1 MNKKILILLS
11 TSIVCLLGWMI
22 FQSRIAKQQPP
33 THIIPDQIIAEE
45 VEDFSGAGK
54 SLDAWS
60 FARSYPLEKIKVNKF
75 TESHEIKQRLLSTN
89 SSNRSDW
96 EPLGPQNFAGRILAI
111 TVDPNHPNTLYAGA
125 ASGGLWKSIDDGA
138 NWNYLSTG
146 MPVLGVSSIVI
157 NPDDSNEMF
166 IGTGEVYGDFDPDDM
181 DPNQS
186 TGQGYT
192 IRYRRG
198 TYGIGILKTT
208 DGGLTWDY
216 SLDWSQEEELKGVNC
231 LEISKFNSDVLYAGT
246 TDGLFHSVDGGTTWN
261 NILNLPNVMSLAMH
275 PTNDGTMLVGVGVF
289 GSAGSAVYRSTDGI
303 NFTPVGLPDFT
314 GKATM
319 DFSKSDPNI
328 AFASIGNY
336 DETVGLFRST
346 DGGINW
352 TLANDYDYAKY
363 QGWYSH
369 DVAINPTNPSTVL
382 VGGINVYRSTNEGQ
396 TLIPESDWLLWNLS
410 AFPVEGPE
418 QLPGDFIHADI
429 HQVIYHPNI
438 PNKIYVASDG
448 GIFKSENDGLAFV
461 SANSGLQTVQ
471 FYQKFSSSLSDPD
484 FAMGGLQDNATAV
497 YRGNLA
503 WERKI
508 GGDGFGTVIDPNDDR
523 SVWGSLY
530 YMRLFYS
537 DDKAENF
544 NSNTG
549 ILPGCG
555 GVDPACFS
563 NFSAPI
569 CFAPSSPNQRLYG
582 ASNIVYT
589 IENGTTR
596 TATNG
601 GNPLDGNNPVNCLAA
616 SPTDHNLVY
625 AGVAPL
631 YTSPAKMFK
640 SENGGDTWTEVTNGL
655 PDRFPMEVMVD
666 PCDNN
671 VVYTVFGGYDLL
683 SHVYKSEDGG
693 GSWNTLGED
702 LPDVPTNTIFIDPEN
717 TQDIYVGNDIGV
729 FVSTDGGDTWMTY
742 STGLPDACM
751 VMSLSYTAASRKLRV
766 ATHGNGVYE
775 TDLLHEQEIYVAKT
789 GQLGEW
795 YMDDFEAS
803 FEDLPSACVYQNC
816 FYTIKD
822 FDGTEWRGNNLR
834 GFVSDDF
841 EQPNLNAEWAENVGT
856 WEVQNGELL
865 QTNPATQNTQLD
877 IDLTQDNSTSFLYQ
891 WKMKLEGNGTEKRAG
906 VHIFADDLSQD
917 FRGNSY
923 LIYFYEDQDRI
934 RVFKINSAGDYE
946 TLLIE
951 DVEIVAGDWLNCRVI
966 YDPEIGQISVYLD
979 DRRVANVVDDN
990 PLQIG
995 NGLSFRTGETLVA
1008 FDDITV
1014 FKGRDCSGSENI
1026 LVATDGDCRFE
1037 SQNDSTFVCGI
1048 QSVGFSNMRGWSVPD
1063 ESQVKIGEHPVSLQ
1077 GSIFT
1082 EADEAV
1088 KEVEVILSGGGSSTT
1103 VTDASGAYNFEVMSG
1118 TTFEIRPEKLDD
1130 VDNGVNTIDMVLIRK
1145 HILGLEI
1152 FDSPYKMIAADVNKN
1167 GSVTTFDLV
1176 KIRLLILNYE
1186 TEFAGNTSW
1195 RFVPN
1200 DFVFP
1205 TPLDLNNFA
1214 ESIDVFQVSTDRNDL
1229 DFVGIKV
1236 GDVNSSATLFT
1247 TNTPVETRTN
1257 DYVYFLL
1264 ENKKLIVGEQVEIP
1278 FFAKDFKKIAGYQMA
1293 LDFDDSVLE
1302 FVEAKSNKKSDFPK
1316 EFFGTN
1322 DLGKGLLL
1330 MNWVSGEA
1338 VSVENRTELFTLV
1351 FEVKK
1356 ETTLKA
1362 VLKITDQEL
1371 QTEAYNNQNDQ
1382 LRIGL
1387 EFFAEKENT
1396 FSEITFSPNPFA
1408 QKTQLNIQCE
1418 MEEAAEVIFYDEV
1431 GRILK
1436 SEKLNLQKGMN
1447 FLEFDF
1453 SGNGYSGIIFYQI
1466 KSENGRG
1473 EGRLVKL

>member
-11 TSIVCLLGWMI
+11 AGIVSLFGWMI
-22 FQSRIAKQQPP
+22 FQSRIANQYSPI
-33 THIIPDQIIAEE
+33 HISPNQKAVA

-60 FARSYPLEKIKVNKF
+60 FARSYPSEKIKANKF
-75 TESHEIKQRLLSTN
+75 AESHEIKQRLLSNN

-111 TVDPNHPNTLYAGA
+111 TVDPNNPNTLYAGA

-146 MPVLGVSSIVI
+146 MPVLGVSSVVI
-157 NPDDSNEMF
+157 NPDDSNEMY
-166 IGTGEVYGDFDPDDM
+166 IGTGEVYGDFDPDDVE
-181 DPNQS
+181 PNQS

-231 LEISKFNSDVLYAGT
+231 LEISTFNSDVLYAGT
-246 TDGLFHSVDGGTTWN
+246 TDGLFHSTDGGTTWN

-289 GSAGSAVYRSTDGI
+289 GSTGSAVYRSTDGM

-314 GKATM
+314 GKATI
-319 DFSKSDPNI
+319 DFSQSDPNI

-418 QLPGDFIHADI
+418 QPLGDFIHADI
-429 HQVIYHPNI
+429 HQIIYHPNI

-484 FAMGGLQDNATAV
+484 FAIGGLQDNATAV

-523 SVWGSLY
+523 NVWGSLY

-544 NSNTG
+544 TSNTG
-549 ILPGCG
+549 VLPGCG

-596 TATNG
+596 TATND

-625 AGVAPL
+625 AGTAPI

-655 PDRFPMEVMVD
+655 PDRFPMEVIVD

-702 LPDVPTNTIFIDPEN
+702 LPDVPTNTIFIDPEK
-717 TQDIYVGNDIGV
+717 TEHIYVGNDIGV
-729 FVSTDGGDTWMTY
+729 FVSTDGGITWMTY

-751 VMSLSYTAASRKLRV
+751 VMSLSYTAATRKLRV

-775 TDLLHEQEIYVAKT
+775 TDLLQEQETFLAKT
-789 GQLGEW
+789 DELGEW
-795 YMDDFEAS
+795 YADDFEVS
-803 FEDLPSACVYQNC
+803 FDDLPSACVYQNC

-822 FDGTEWRGNNLR
+822 FDGTEWRGNKSS
-834 GFVSDDF
+834 GFIFDDF
-841 EQPNLNAEWAENVGT
+841 EQPNLHNEWISYMGN
-856 WEVQNGELL
+856 WSVQNGTLF
-865 QTNPATQNTQLD
+865 QSDFFSQNTQLN
-877 IDLTQDNSTSFLYQ
+877 ISLTQDNASSFLYQ
-891 WKMKLEGNGTEKRAG
+891 WKMKIGGNGAEKRAG
-906 VHIFADDLSQD
+906 VHIFADDLWQD

-923 LIYFYEDQDRI
+923 LIYFYEDQDRV
-934 RVFKINSAGDYE
+934 RVLKTNSGGDYE
-946 TLLIE
+946 TLLVK
-951 DVEIVAGDWLNCRVI
+951 DVSITADEWLNCKVI
-966 YDPEIGQISVYLD
+966 YDPIVGRISVYLD
-979 DRRVANVVDDN
+979 DKRVADIVDEN
-990 PLQIG
+990 PLQGG
-995 NGLSFRTGETLVA
+995 NGLSFRTGETTA
-1008 FDDITV
+1008 TFDDV
-1014 FKGRDCSGSENI
+1014 AVYKGRVCSGSENI
-1026 LVATDGDCRFE
+1026 VVATDGDCRFE
-1037 SQNDSTFVCGI
+1037 SQDDSTFVCGI
-1048 QSVGFSNMRGWSVPD
+1048 QSVGFSNMRGWSVPN
-1063 ESQVKIGEHPVSLQ
+1063 ESQVKIGEHMVSLQ

-1082 EADEAV
+1082 EEDEAV
-1088 KEVEVILSGGGSSTT
+1088 KEVQVNLSGGVSLDTA
-1103 VTDASGAYNFEVMSG
+1103 TDNSGAYNFEIMSG
-1118 TTFEIRPEKLDD
+1118 TSLEIRPEKLDG
-1130 VDNGVNTIDMVLIRK
+1130 VKNGVNIFDMVDIQK
-1145 HILGLEI
+1145 HILGLELL
-1152 FDSPYKMIAADVNKN
+1152 DSPYQLIAADVNN
-1167 GSVTTFDLV
+1167 SGTHTALDLV
-1176 KIRLLILNYE
+1176 KIRAVILNLD
-1186 TEFAGNTSW
+1186 TVFAATDSW

-1200 DFVFP
+1200 DFVFSNP
-1205 TPLDLNNFA
+1205 NGWNVFE
-1214 ESIDVFQVSTDRNDL
+1214 ESIDVSQISEDRNEI
-1229 DFVGIKV
+1229 DFVAIKM

-1247 TNTPVETRTN
+1247 TNTPIETRTN
-1257 DYVYFLL
+1257 DYVYLLL
-1264 ENKKLIVGEQVEIP
+1264 ENKKLVVGAQVEIP
-1278 FFAKDFKKIAGYQMA
+1278 FFAKDFKAIAGYQMT
-1293 LDFDDSVLE
+1293 LDFDDSALE
-1302 FVEAKSNKKSDFPK
+1302 FVEAKPNEKSDFPK
-1316 EFFGTN
+1316 EYFGTN
-1322 DLGKGLLL
+1322 DLKKGLLL

-1338 VSVENRTELFTLV
+1338 VSIEDETQLFSLI
-1351 FEVKK
+1351 FKVKK
-1356 ETTLKA
+1356 ETTLKE

-1371 QTEAYNNQNDQ
+1371 QTVACNQQNDQ

-1387 EFFAEKENT
+1387 EFFTEKENS
-1396 FSEITFSPNPFA
+1396 FSQITFSPNPFA
-1408 QKTQLNIQCE
+1408 QKTQLNIQSE
-1418 MEEAAEVIFYDEV
+1418 KEEDAEIIFYDEV

-1436 SEKLNLQKGMN
+1436 SKKMNIQRGFNLI
-1447 FLEFDF
+1447 EFDF

-1466 KSENGRG
+1466 KSERGSG
-1473 EGRLVKL
+1473 EGKLLKL

>member
-1 MNKKILILLS
+1 MNKKILVLLS
-11 TSIVCLLGWMI
+11 TSIVCLFGWMI
-22 FQSRIAKQQPP
+22 FQSRIANQHPP
-33 THIIPDQIIAEE
+33 THISPDQNTAEE

-60 FARSYPLEKIKVNKF
+60 FARSYPSEKIKVNKF

-138 NWNYLSTG
+138 HWNYLSTG

-166 IGTGEVYGDFDPDDM
+166 IGTGEVYGDFDPDDVE
-181 DPNQS
+181 PNQS

-246 TDGLFHSVDGGTTWN
+246 TDGLFHSTDGGTTWN
-261 NILNLPNVMSLAMH
+261 NILNLPNVTSLAMH

-289 GSAGSAVYRSTDGI
+289 GSAGSAVYRSTDGV
-303 NFTPVGLPDFT
+303 NFTPVDLPDFT

-319 DFSKSDPNI
+319 DFSQSDPNI

-336 DETVGLFRST
+336 DETIGLFRSE

-352 TLANDYDYAKY
+352 TLVNDYDYAKY

-369 DVAINPTNPSTVL
+369 DVAINPTSSTVL

-429 HQVIYHPNI
+429 HQIIYHPNI

-448 GIFKSENDGLAFV
+448 GVFKSENDGLAFV

-484 FAMGGLQDNATAV
+484 FAIGGLQDNATAV

-523 SVWGSLY
+523 NVWGSLY

-549 ILPGCG
+549 VLPGCG

-596 TATNG
+596 TATND
-601 GNPLDGNNPVNCLAA
+601 GNPLDGDNPVNCLAA

-625 AGVAPL
+625 AGIAPL

-683 SHVYKSEDGG
+683 SHIYKSENGG

-717 TQDIYVGNDIGV
+717 TQHIYVGNDIGV

-751 VMSLSYTAASRKLRV
+751 VISLSYTAATRKLRV

-775 TDLLHEQEIYVAKT
+775 TDLLHEQEPYLAKSD
-789 GQLGEW
+789 QLGEW
-795 YMDDFEAS
+795 YADDFEAK
-803 FEDLPSACVYQNC
+803 FDDLPSACIFQKC
-816 FYTIKD
+816 FYTVKD
-822 FDGTEWRGNNLR
+822 FDGVAWRGNNLR
-834 GFVSDDF
+834 GFISDDF
-841 EQPNLNAEWAENVGT
+841 EQPNLHQEWIVNAGS
-856 WEVQNGELL
+856 WEVQNGVLF
-865 QTNPATQNTQLD
+865 QSNSANQNTQLD

-891 WKMKLEGNGTEKRAG
+891 WKMKFEENGMEKRAG

-917 FRGNSY
+917 YRGNSY
-923 LIYFYEDQDRI
+923 LIYFYADEDRI
-934 RVFKINSAGDYE
+934 RILKSNSAGDYE

-951 DVEIVAGDWLNCRVI
+951 NVSLLSGDWLNYKVI
-966 YDPEIGQISVYLD
+966 YDPKIGRISVYLD
-979 DRRVANVVDDN
+979 DQRIADIVDDN
-990 PLQIG
+990 PLQNG
-995 NGLSFRTGETLVA
+995 SGLSFRTGGTSA
-1008 FDDITV
+1008 TFDEIAV
-1014 FKGRDCSGSENI
+1014 YQGRDCSGTKNI
-1026 LVATDGDCRFE
+1026 VVATNGDCRFE
-1037 SQNDSTFVCGI
+1037 SPNDSTFVCGI
-1048 QSVGFSNMRGWSVPD
+1048 QSVGFSNMRGWSTPN
-1063 ESQVKIGEHPVSLQ
+1063 ESQVKIGEHLLSLR
-1077 GSIFT
+1077 GSVFT
-1082 EADEAV
+1082 ADDEAV
-1088 KEVEVILSGGGSSTT
+1088 EDIDVVFSGGVSTT
-1103 VTDASGAYNFEVMSG
+1103 LVTDNSAIFNYDVMSG
-1118 TTFEIRPEKLDD
+1118 ISFEIRPEKLDG
-1130 VDNGVNTIDMVLIRK
+1130 VKNGVNVFDMIEIQR
-1145 HILGLEI
+1145 HILGLEL
-1152 FDSPYKMIAADVNKN
+1152 FDSPYQLIAADVNN
-1167 GSVTTFDLV
+1167 SGSITALDIVR
-1176 KIRLLILNYE
+1176 IRLVILNFN
-1186 TEFAGNTSW
+1186 TEFAGTDSW

-1205 TPLDLNNFA
+1205 NPVDLNNFE
-1214 ESIDVFQVSTDRNDL
+1214 ESIDVVQISADRNDAN
-1229 DFVGIKV
+1229 FVAIKM

-1257 DYVYFLL
+1257 DYVYLL
-1264 ENKKLIVGEQVEIP
+1264 LGNKKLLVGEQVEIP
-1278 FFAKDFKKIAGYQMA
+1278 FFAKDFKEIAGYQMT
-1293 LDFDDSVLE
+1293 LDFDDSALG
-1302 FVEAKSNKKSDFPK
+1302 FVEARSNEKSDFPK
-1316 EFFGTN
+1316 EFFGIN
-1322 DLGKGLLL
+1322 DLEKGLLL
-1330 MNWVSGEA
+1330 MSWVSGEA
-1338 VSVENRTELFTLV
+1338 VSIEDETQLFTLV
-1351 FEVKK
+1351 FKVKK
-1356 ETTLKA
+1356 ETTLEE
-1362 VLKITDQEL
+1362 VLKITDQGLETVACN
-1371 QTEAYNNQNDQ
+1371 QQNDQ

-1387 EFFAEKENT
+1387 EFFVEKGNSL
-1396 FSEITFSPNPFA
+1396 SEISFSPNPFSR
-1408 QKTQLNIQCE
+1408 KTLLNIRSKK
-1418 MEEAAEVIFYDEV
+1418 EEPAKVIFYDEV
-1431 GRILK
+1431 GRTLK

-1447 FLEFDF
+1447 LLEFDF

-1466 KSENGRG
+1466 KSQHGRG
-1473 EGRLVKL
+1473 EGRLMKL

>member
-1 MNKKILILLS
+1 MNKKILILLIV
-11 TSIVCLLGWMI
+11 SIISLFGWI
-22 FQSRIAKQQPP
+22 VFQSRIAPGTLP
-33 THIIPDQIIAEE
+33 THISPEKEADEE
-45 VEDFSGAGK
+45 VSGAGK
-54 SLDAWS
+54 SLDSWS
-60 FARSYPLEKIKVNKF
+60 FARSYPSEKIQSNKF
-75 TESHEIKQRLLSTN
+75 TESHEIKQRLLSNN

-111 TVDPNHPNTLYAGA
+111 TVDPNNPNTLYAGA

-157 NPDDSNEMF
+157 NPNNSNEMY

-198 TYGIGILKTT
+198 TYGIGILKTI
-208 DGGLTWDY
+208 DGGLTWNY
-216 SLDWSQEEELKGVNC
+216 SLDWSQEDELKGVNC
-231 LEISKFNSDVLYAGT
+231 LELSKFNSNELYAGT
-246 TDGLFHSVDGGTTWN
+246 TDGLFHSTDGGLTWS

-275 PTNDGTMLVGVGVF
+275 PTDEGTMLVGVGVF
-289 GSAGSAVYRSTDGI
+289 GSVGSAVYRTTDGI
-303 NFTPVGLPDFT
+303 NFSPVDLPDFT
-314 GKATM
+314 GKARM
-319 DFSKSDPNI
+319 DFSQSDPNI

-336 DETVGLFRST
+336 DETVGLYRSE
-346 DGGINW
+346 DAGINW

-410 AFPVEGPE
+410 AFPVAGPE

-429 HQVIYHPNI
+429 HEIIYHPSI

-448 GIFKSENDGLAFV
+448 GVFKSENDGLAFV

-484 FAMGGLQDNATAV
+484 FAIGGLQDNATAV
-497 YRGNLA
+497 YRGGLA

-537 DDKAENF
+537 NDKAENF

-549 ILPGCG
+549 VLPGCA
-555 GVDPACFS
+555 GVDPACYS

-616 SPTDHNLVY
+616 SPTDHNLVF

-640 SENGGDTWTEVTNGL
+640 SENGGDTWTDVTNGL
-655 PDRFPMEVMVD
+655 PDRFPMEVIVD

-671 VVYTVFGGYDLL
+671 VIYTVFGGYDLL

-717 TQDIYVGNDIGV
+717 TQHIYVGNDIGV
-729 FVSTDGGDTWMTY
+729 FVSTDGGMTWMTY

-751 VMSLSYTAASRKLRV
+751 IMSLSYTAATRKLRV
-766 ATHGNGVYE
+766 ATHGNGAYE
-775 TDLLHEQEIYVAKT
+775 TDLLYEQEIYVAKT

-795 YMDDFEAS
+795 FMDDFEVN
-803 FEDLPSACVYQNC
+803 FDDLPNACVYQNC

-822 FDGTEWRGNNLR
+822 FDGIEWRGNNLR
-834 GFVSDDF
+834 GFISDDF
-841 EQPNLNAEWAENVGT
+841 EQPNMHSEWVSYMGSWN
-856 WEVQNGELL
+856 VQNGTLL
-865 QTNPATQNTQLD
+865 QSDFFSQNTQLN
-877 IDLTQDNSTSFLYQ
+877 IGLAQDNASSFLYQ
-891 WKMKLEGNGTEKRAG
+891 WKMKIEGNGIEKKAG
-906 VHIFADDLSQD
+906 VHIFADDLWQD

-923 LIYFYEDQDRI
+923 LVYFYADQNKIRI
-934 RVFKINSAGDYE
+934 FKTDSTGDYE

-951 DVEIVAGDWLNCRVI
+951 DVSILADEWLNCKVI
-966 YDPEIGQISVYLD
+966 YDPVVGRISVYLD
-979 DRRVANVVDDN
+979 DKRVANVVDNN
-990 PLQIG
+990 PLQSG
-995 NGLSFRTGETLVA
+995 NGLSFRTGETTA
-1008 FDDITV
+1008 TFDDV
-1014 FKGRDCSGSENI
+1014 AVYKGRDCSGTESI
-1026 LVATDGDCRFE
+1026 VVATDGDCRFE
-1037 SQNDSTFVCGI
+1037 SQDDSTFVCGI

-1063 ESQVKIGEHPVSLQ
+1063 ESQVKIGEHLVSLQ

-1082 EADEAV
+1082 EEDEAV
-1088 KEVEVILSGGGSSTT
+1088 KEIDVMISGDVSTT
-1103 VTDASGAYNFEVMSG
+1103 LITDDFGQFNLEMMSG
-1118 TTFEIRPEKLDD
+1118 QSIGIRPEKLDE
-1130 VDNGVNTIDMVLIRK
+1130 VKNGVNIFDMSNIQK
-1145 HILGLEI
+1145 HILGLEL
-1152 FDSPYKMIAADVNKN
+1152 FDSPYQYIAADVNN
-1167 GSVTTFDLV
+1167 SGTITVLDVL
-1176 KIRLLILNYE
+1176 KIRLVNLNID
-1186 TEFAGNTSW
+1186 TEFSGTDSW

-1205 TPLDLNNFA
+1205 NPIDLDNFD
-1214 ESIDVFQVSTDRNDL
+1214 ETISITQISEDRSDL
-1229 DFVGIKV
+1229 DFVAIKM

-1247 TNTPVETRTN
+1247 SDIPVDTRTN
-1257 DYVYFLL
+1257 NYVYLLL
-1264 ENKKLIVGEQVEIP
+1264 ENKKLTVDEQIEIP
-1278 FFAKDFKKIAGYQMA
+1278 FFTKDFKSISGYQMT
-1293 LDFDDSVLE
+1293 LDFDDSALE
-1302 FVEAKSNKKSDFPK
+1302 FVEAKSNGKSDFPK
-1316 EFFGTN
+1316 EYFGTN

-1338 VSVENRTELFTLV
+1338 ISVDDETELFTLI
-1351 FEVKK
+1351 FKVKK
-1356 ETTLKA
+1356 ETTLKE
-1362 VLKITDQEL
+1362 VIKITDQEL
-1371 QTEAYNNQNDQ
+1371 QTVACNQQNDQ

-1387 EFFAEKENT
+1387 EFFEEKENS
-1396 FSEITFSPNPFA
+1396 FSEISFSPNPFS
-1408 QKTQLNIQCE
+1408 QKTQLNVLSEKDDQ
-1418 MEEAAEVIFYDEV
+1418 AEIVFYDEA

-1436 SEKLNLQKGMN
+1436 SEKMNLQKGIN
-1447 FLEFDF
+1447 LIEFDF
-1453 SGNGYSGIIFYQI
+1453 SRNEYSGMIFYQI
-1466 KSENGRG
+1466 KSVRGSG
-1473 EGRLVKL
+1473 EGKLLKL

>member
-1 MNKKILILLS
+1 MNKKKLILLFL
-11 TSIVCLLGWMI
+11 SIASLLGWMI
-22 FQSRIAKQQPP
+22 FQSRITPQKVE
-33 THIIPDQIIAEE
+33 TQISSEIVSENEEE
-45 VEDFSGAGK
+45 VSGAGK
-54 SLDAWS
+54 SLDSWS
-60 FARSYPLEKIKVNKF
+60 FARSYPSEKIQSNKF
-75 TESHEIKQRLLSTN
+75 TESHEIKQRLLSNN

-111 TVDPNHPNTLYAGA
+111 TVDPNNPNTLYAGA

-157 NPDDSNEMF
+157 NPDDSNEMY
-166 IGTGEVYGDFDPDDM
+166 IGTGEVYGDFDPNDM

-198 TYGIGILKTT
+198 TYGIGILKTI
-208 DGGLTWDY
+208 DGGLTWNY
-216 SLDWSQEEELKGVNC
+216 SLDWSQEDELKGVNC
-231 LEISKFNSDVLYAGT
+231 LEISAFNSNELYAGT
-246 TDGLFHSVDGGTTWN
+246 TEGLFHSTDGGTTWN

-275 PTNDGTMLVGVGVF
+275 PTNEGTMLVGVGVF
-289 GSAGSAVYRSTDGI
+289 GSTGSAVYRSTDGM
-303 NFTPVGLPDFT
+303 NFTPVGLPEFT

-319 DFSKSDPNI
+319 DFSESDPNI

-336 DETVGLFRST
+336 DETVGLYRSE

-369 DVAINPTNPSTVL
+369 DVAINPANSSTVL

-429 HQVIYHPNI
+429 HQIIYHPNI

-448 GIFKSENDGLAFV
+448 GIFKSENDGLDFV

-484 FAMGGLQDNATAV
+484 FAIGGLQDNATAV

-549 ILPGCG
+549 VLPGCG
-555 GVDPACFS
+555 GVDPDCYS

-596 TATNG
+596 IATNG

-616 SPTDHNLVY
+616 SPTDQNLVF
-625 AGVAPL
+625 AGTAPL
-631 YTSPAKMFK
+631 YSSPAKMFK

-655 PDRFPMEVMVD
+655 PDRFPMEVIVD

-671 VVYTVFGGYDLL
+671 VIYTVFGGYDLL

-717 TQDIYVGNDIGV
+717 TQHIYVGNDIGV
-729 FVSTDGGDTWMTY
+729 FVSTDGGSTWMTY

-751 VMSLSYTAASRKLRV
+751 VMSLSYTAATRKLRV

-775 TDLLHEQEIYVAKT
+775 TDLLHEQEIFVAQT
-789 GQLGEW
+789 AQLGEW
-795 YMDDFEAS
+795 YMDDFEAN
-803 FEDLPSACVYQNC
+803 FDDLPSECVYQNC

-834 GFVSDDF
+834 GFISEDF
-841 EQPNLNAEWAENVGT
+841 EQPNLHSEWVSYMGWWN
-856 WEVQNGELL
+856 VQNGSLL
-865 QTNPATQNTQLD
+865 QFDSSSQNTQLN
-877 IDLTQDNSTSFLYQ
+877 ISLVQDNASSFLYQ
-891 WKMKLEGNGTEKRAG
+891 WKMKIEGNGAEQAAG
-906 VHIFADDLSQD
+906 VHIFSDNLWQD

-923 LIYFYEDQDRI
+923 LIYFYEDQDKIRI
-934 RVFKINSAGDYE
+934 FKTDSAGNYE
-946 TLLIE
+946 TMLIE
-951 DVEIVAGDWLNCRVI
+951 DVVISADEWLNCKVI
-966 YDPEIGQISVYLD
+966 YDPNVGRVSVYLD
-979 DRRVANVVDDN
+979 DNRVADIVDDN
-990 PLQIG
+990 PLQNG
-995 NGLSFRTGETLVA
+995 NGLSFRTGETSA
-1008 FDDITV
+1008 TFDDV
-1014 FKGRDCSGSENI
+1014 AVYKGRDCSGTKNI
-1026 LVATDGDCRFE
+1026 MVATNGDCRFE

-1063 ESQVKIGEHPVSLQ
+1063 ESQVKIGEYPLSVQ

-1082 EADEAV
+1082 EDDEAV
-1088 KEVEVILSGGGSSTT
+1088 KEVDVILSGGVSSST
-1103 VTDASGAYNFEVMSG
+1103 VTDVAGAYNFEVMSG
-1118 TTFEIRPEKLDD
+1118 TSFNVRPEKLDN
-1130 VDNGVNTIDMVLIRK
+1130 VDNGVNTVDMVFIRK
-1145 HILGLEI
+1145 HILGLEV

-1167 GSVTTFDLV
+1167 GSITTFDLV
-1176 KIRLLILNYE
+1176 KIRLLILNFE

-1205 TPLDLNNFA
+1205 TPVDLNNFD
-1214 ESIDVFQVSTDRNDL
+1214 ESIDVFQIPTDRNDL
-1229 DFVGIKV
+1229 DFVAIKV
-1236 GDVNSSATLFT
+1236 GDVNSTATLFT
-1247 TNTPVETRTN
+1247 SNTPVETRSN
-1257 DYVYFLL
+1257 EYVYLLL
-1264 ENKKLIVGEQVEIP
+1264 ENKKLTAGEQVRIP
-1278 FFAKDFKKIAGYQMA
+1278 FFAKDFNDISGYQMT
-1293 LDFDDSVLE
+1293 LDFDDSALS
-1302 FVEAKSNKKSDFPK
+1302 FVEAKSNEKSNFPK

-1322 DLGKGLLL
+1322 DLEKGLLL

-1338 VSVENRTELFTLV
+1338 ISVADQTELFTV
-1351 FEVKK
+1351 TFEAKK
-1356 ETTLKA
+1356 ETTLKE

-1371 QTEAYNNQNDQ
+1371 QTEAYNNQNES

-1387 EFFAEKENT
+1387 EFFAEVENS
-1396 FSEITFSPNPFA
+1396 FSEISFSPNPFS
-1408 QKTQLNIQCE
+1408 QKTLLNIQSE
-1418 MEEAAEVIFYDEV
+1418 NTEQAEIIFYDEV
-1431 GRILK
+1431 GRVLK
-1436 SEKLNLQKGMN
+1436 SEKTNLQKGIN
-1447 FLEFDF
+1447 LIEIDF
-1453 SGNGYSGIIFYQI
+1453 SGIKYSGIIFYQI
-1466 KSENGRG
+1466 KSEKGKG
-1473 EGRLVKL
+1473 EGRLVKF

>member
-1 MNKKILILLS
+1 MNKKLLILLF
-11 TSIVCLLGWMI
+11 TSIVCLFGWMI
-22 FQSRIAKQQPP
+22 FQSRIN
-33 THIIPDQIIAEE
+33 THLPKSIVSTEIETEDE

-60 FARSYPLEKIKVNKF
+60 LARSYPSEKVKANKF
-75 TESHEIKQRLLSTN
+75 TESHQIKQRLLSNN

-111 TVDPNHPNTLYAGA
+111 TVDPNNPTTLYAGA

-166 IGTGEVYGDFDPDDM
+166 IGTGEVYGDFDPTDV

-198 TYGIGILKTT
+198 TYGIGILKTI
-208 DGGLTWDY
+208 DGGLTWNY
-216 SLDWSQEEELKGVNC
+216 SLDWSQEDELKGVNC
-231 LEISKFNSDVLYAGT
+231 LEISPFDSDVLYAGT
-246 TDGLFHSVDGGTTWN
+246 TDGLFHSTDGGTTWT

-275 PTNDGTMLVGVGVF
+275 PTNEGTMLVGVGAF
-289 GSAGSAVYRSTDGI
+289 GSTGSAVYRSIDGL
-303 NFTPVGLPDFT
+303 NFSAVGLPDFT
-314 GKATM
+314 GKVTM
-319 DFSKSDPNI
+319 DFSQSDPNI
-328 AFASIGNY
+328 AYASVGNY
-336 DETVGLFRST
+336 DETVGLFRSN

-352 TLANDYDYAKY
+352 TLINDYDYAKY

-369 DVAINPTNPSTVL
+369 DVAINPENSSTLL

-396 TLIPESDWLLWNLS
+396 NLIPESDWLLWNLS

-418 QLPGDFIHADI
+418 QPPGDFIHADI
-429 HQVIYHPNI
+429 HQIIYHPNI
-438 PNKIYVASDG
+438 PNKVYVASDG
-448 GIFKSENDGLAFV
+448 GVFKSENDGLAFV

-497 YRGNLA
+497 YRGGLA

-523 SVWGSLY
+523 SAWGSLY

-537 DDKAENF
+537 NDKAESF

-555 GVDPACFS
+555 GVDPACLS

-601 GNPLDGNNPVNCLAA
+601 GNPLDGDNPVNCLAA
-616 SPTDHNLVY
+616 SPTDHNLVF
-625 AGVAPL
+625 AGTAPL

-683 SHVYKSEDGG
+683 SHVYKTENGG
-693 GSWNTLGED
+693 TTWNSLGED

-717 TQDIYVGNDIGV
+717 TQHLYVGNDIGV

-751 VMSLSYTAASRKLRV
+751 VMSLSYTAATRKLRI

-775 TDLLHEQEIYVAKT
+775 TDLLHEQDIFVAKID
-789 GQLGEW
+789 QIGEW
-795 YMDDFEAS
+795 YPDDFEAN
-803 FEDLPSACVYQNC
+803 FEDLPSACVFQKC

-822 FDGTEWRGNNLR
+822 FDGTDWRGNNSR

-841 EQPNLNAEWAENVGT
+841 EQANLHQEWTVNSGD
-856 WEVQNGELL
+856 WLVQNGALL
-865 QTNPATQNTQLD
+865 QSNSTAQNTQLD
-877 IDLTQDNSTSFLYQ
+877 INLTQDNSTSFLYQ
-891 WKMKLEGNGTEKRAG
+891 WEMTFDGNGSEQKAG
-906 VHIFADDLSQD
+906 MHIFADDLTQD
-917 FRGNSY
+917 YRGNSY

-934 RVFKINSAGDYE
+934 RIFKTNSAGDYE

-951 DVEIVAGDWLNCRVI
+951 DVTILTDEMMKCKVI
-966 YDPEIGQISVYLD
+966 YDPEIGRISVYIAD
-979 DRRVANVVDDN
+979 QRVADITDDN
-990 PLQIG
+990 PLQNG
-995 NGLSFRTGETLVA
+995 NGLSFRTSETNVTFDNVA
-1008 FDDITV
+1008 V
-1014 FKGRDCSGSENI
+1014 YKGRDCSGTETI
-1026 LVATDGDCRFE
+1026 VVDTDGDCRFE

-1048 QSVGFSNMRGWSVPD
+1048 QSVGFSNMRGWSTPN
-1063 ESQVKIGEHPVSLQ
+1063 ESQVKIGEHMLSVQ

-1082 EADEAV
+1082 EEDEAV
-1088 KEVEVILSGGGSSTT
+1088 KEVDVVISGGASTT
-1103 VTDASGAYNFEVMSG
+1103 LITDNFGVFNYEVMSG
-1118 TTFEIRPEKLDD
+1118 TSFEIRPEKLDN
-1130 VDNGVNTIDMVLIRK
+1130 VKNGVNVFDMVDIQE
-1145 HILGLEI
+1145 HILGLEL
-1152 FDSPYKMIAADVNKN
+1152 FDSPYQMIAADVNN
-1167 GSVTTFDLV
+1167 SGTITVLDIV
-1176 KIRLLILNYE
+1176 KIRLVILNIN
-1186 TEFAGNTSW
+1186 TEFGGTESW

-1205 TPLDLNNFA
+1205 NPVDLNNFE
-1214 ESIDVFQVSTDRNDL
+1214 ESISFSQISSDRNDA
-1229 DFVGIKV
+1229 DFVAIKM
-1236 GDVNSSATLFT
+1236 GDVNSTATLFT

-1257 DYVYFLL
+1257 EYVYLLL
-1264 ENKKLIVGEQVEIP
+1264 ENQKMKKGEQVEIP
-1278 FFAKDFKKIAGYQMA
+1278 FFAKDFKTIAGYQMT
-1293 LDFDDSVLE
+1293 LDFDDSALE
-1302 FVEAKSNKKSDFPK
+1302 FVEAKSNEKSNFPK
-1316 EFFGTN
+1316 EYFGTN
-1322 DLGKGLLL
+1322 DLEKGLVL

-1338 VSVENRTELFTLV
+1338 LTVEDETQLFTLV
-1351 FEVKK
+1351 FKVKK
-1356 ETTLKA
+1356 ETTLKE

-1371 QTEAYNNQNDQ
+1371 QTVACNQEKDH

-1387 EFFAEKENT
+1387 EFFEEIEN
-1396 FSEITFSPNPFA
+1396 SLSGISFSPNPFS
-1408 QKTQLNIQCE
+1408 QKTLMDIQSE
-1418 MEEAAEVIFYDEV
+1418 KEESAEIIFYDEV

-1436 SEKLNLQKGMN
+1436 TNNSILQKGMN
-1447 FLEFDF
+1447 LIEIDF
-1453 SGNGYSGIIFYQI
+1453 SENRYSGVIFYQI
-1466 KSENGRG
+1466 KSEHGKR
-1473 EGRLVKL
+1473 EGRIVKL

>member
-11 TSIVCLLGWMI
+11 ASIVCLFGWML
-22 FQSRIAKQQPP
+22 FQSRITTHQPKGNVP
-33 THIIPDQIIAEE
+33 TDQRIEEE

-60 FARSYPLEKIKVNKF
+60 LARSYPSEKIKANKF
-75 TESHEIKQRLLSTN
+75 TESHQIKQRLLSDN

-111 TVDPNHPNTLYAGA
+111 TVDPNNPNTLYAGA

-157 NPDDSNEMF
+157 NPDNSNEMF
-166 IGTGEVYGDFDPDDM
+166 IGTGEVYGDFDPSDV

-198 TYGIGILKTT
+198 TYGIGILKTI

-231 LEISKFNSDVLYAGT
+231 MEISPFNSDVIYAGT
-246 TDGLFHSVDGGTTWN
+246 TDGLFHSTDSGTTWT

-275 PTNDGTMLVGVGVF
+275 PTNEGTMLVGVGAF
-289 GSAGSAVYRSTDGI
+289 GSTGSAVYRSVNGV
-303 NFTPVGLPDFT
+303 NFSAVGLPDFT

-319 DFSKSDPNI
+319 DFSLSDPNI
-328 AFASIGNY
+328 AYASIGNY
-336 DETVGLFRST
+336 DETVGLFRSE
-346 DGGINW
+346 DAGINW
-352 TLANDYDYAKY
+352 IMVNDYDYAKY

-369 DVAINPTNPSTVL
+369 DVAINPANSSTVL
-382 VGGINVYRSTNEGQ
+382 VGGINVYRSTNEGEN
-396 TLIPESDWLLWNLS
+396 LIPESDWLLWNLS

-429 HQVIYHPNI
+429 HQIIYHPNI

-484 FAMGGLQDNATAV
+484 FAIGGLQDNATAV
-497 YRGNLA
+497 YRGGLA

-537 DDKAENF
+537 NDKAENF
-544 NSNTG
+544 NSSTG

-596 TATNG
+596 TATND

-616 SPTDHNLVY
+616 SPTDHNLVF
-625 AGVAPL
+625 AGTAPL

-640 SENGGDTWTEVTNGL
+640 SENGGDSWTEVTNGL

-666 PCDNN
+666 PCDDN

-702 LPDVPTNTIFIDPEN
+702 LPDVPTNAIFIDPEN

-751 VMSLSYTAASRKLRV
+751 VMSLSYTAATRKLRV

-775 TDLLHEQEIYVAKT
+775 TDLLHEQENYVAKT
-789 GQLGEW
+789 ASLGEW
-795 YMDDFEAS
+795 YAGDFEAD
-803 FEDLPSACVYQNC
+803 FDDEPSACVFQKC

-822 FDGTEWRGNNLR
+822 FDGTAWRGNNLR

-841 EQPNLNAEWAENVGT
+841 EQPNLHQEWSVNSGNWA
-856 WEVQNGELL
+856 VQNGGLV
-865 QTNPATQNTQLD
+865 QSNATNQNTQLD

-891 WKMKLEGNGTEKRAG
+891 WKMKLEGNGSEQRAG
-906 VHIFADDLSQD
+906 IHIFADDLTQN

-923 LIYFYEDQDRI
+923 LVFFYEDQDRVRI
-934 RVFKINSAGDYE
+934 FKTDSAGDYE
-946 TLLIE
+946 TLLIQ
-951 DVEIVAGDWLNCRVI
+951 DVSFSSGELLNCKVI
-966 YDPEIGQISVYLD
+966 YDPEIGRISVYLD
-979 DRRVANVVDDN
+979 DQRIADVVDDN
-990 PLQIG
+990 PLQTG
-995 NGLSFRTGETLVA
+995 NGLSFRTGETAVI
-1008 FDDITV
+1008 FDDIV
-1014 FKGRDCSGSENI
+1014 VYQGRDCSGSETI
-1026 LVATDGDCRFE
+1026 AVATDGDCRFE

-1048 QSVGFSNMRGWSVPD
+1048 QSVGFSNMRGWSTPN
-1063 ESQVKIGEHPVSLQ
+1063 ESQVKIGEHMLSLQ
-1077 GSIFT
+1077 GSVFT
-1082 EADEAV
+1082 EDDEV
-1088 KEVEVILSGGGSSTT
+1088 VGEVDVIISGGVSTT
-1103 VTDASGAYNFEVMSG
+1103 LVTDSFGVINYEVMSG
-1118 TTFEIRPEKLDD
+1118 TSFEIRPEKLDN
-1130 VDNGVNTIDMVLIRK
+1130 VENGVNTFDLVAIQK

-1152 FDSPYKMIAADVNKN
+1152 FTSPYQMIAADVNN
-1167 GSVTTFDLV
+1167 SGSITALDIV
-1176 KIRLLILNYE
+1176 KIRLLILNFE
-1186 TEFAGNTSW
+1186 TEFSGTNSW

-1205 TPLDLNNFA
+1205 NPVDLNNFE
-1214 ESIDVFQVSTDRNDL
+1214 ESVAIFQMSVDRNDL
-1229 DFVGIKV
+1229 DFVAIKM

-1247 TNTPVETRTN
+1247 TDTPVETRNN
-1257 DYVYFLL
+1257 DYVHLLL
-1264 ENKKLIVGEQVEIP
+1264 ENKNLTIGEQVKVP
-1278 FFAKDFKKIAGYQMA
+1278 FFAKDYKGITGYQMT
-1293 LDFDDSVLE
+1293 LDFDYSALE
-1302 FVEAKSNKKSDFPK
+1302 FVEAKSNEKSDFPK
-1316 EFFGTN
+1316 EYFGTN

-1330 MNWVSGEA
+1330 MNWVAGEA
-1338 VSVENRTELFTLV
+1338 LSVEDETQLFTLV
-1351 FEVKK
+1351 FKVKK
-1356 ETTLKA
+1356 ETTLKE
-1362 VLKITDQEL
+1362 VLKITDQGL
-1371 QTEAYNNQNDQ
+1371 QSEAYNQQNEQ

-1387 EFFAEKENT
+1387 EFFEEIENT
-1396 FSEITFSPNPFA
+1396 LSGISFSPNPFF
-1408 QKTQLNIQCE
+1408 QKTLLNLRSE
-1418 MEEAAEVIFYDEV
+1418 NNENATLIFYDEV
-1431 GRILK
+1431 GRVLK
-1436 SEKLNLQKGMN
+1436 TENSNLQKGMN
-1447 FLEFDF
+1447 LLEIDF
-1453 SGNGYSGIIFYQI
+1453 SEIRYSGVIFYQI
-1466 KSENGRG
+1466 KSERGRG
-1473 EGRLVKL
+1473 EGRIVKL

>member
-1 MNKKILILLS
+1 MNKKLLILLFAN
-11 TSIVCLLGWMI
+11 IAALLGWMI
-22 FQSRIAKQQPP
+22 FQSRNSIQLSTTQISIDQKQ
-33 THIIPDQIIAEE
+33 DKK

-54 SLDAWS
+54 SLDSWS
-60 FARSYPLEKIKVNKF
+60 YARSYPLEKIKTNRF
-75 TESHEIKQRLLSTN
+75 TESHEIKQRLLSDI

-111 TVDPNHPNTLYAGA
+111 TVDPNNPNTLYAGA

-157 NPDDSNEMF
+157 NPDNSDEMF
-166 IGTGEVYGDFDPDDM
+166 IGTGEVYGDFDSNDVN
-181 DPNQS
+181 PNQN

-198 TYGIGILKTT
+198 TYGIGILATL
-208 DGGLTWDY
+208 DGGLTWNY

-231 LEISKFNSDVLYAGT
+231 LEISAFDSDVLYAGT
-246 TDGLFHSVDGGTTWN
+246 TDGLFHSTDGGTTWN

-275 PTNDGTMLVGVGVF
+275 PTNEGTMLVGVGVF
-289 GSAGSAVYRSTDGI
+289 GSTGSAVYRSIDGI
-303 NFTPVGLPDFT
+303 NFTPVDLPDFT
-314 GKATM
+314 GKARM

-328 AFASIGNY
+328 AFASLGNY
-336 DETVGLFRST
+336 DETVGLFRSE

-369 DVAINPTNPSTVL
+369 DVAINPTNSSTVL
-382 VGGINVYRSTNEGQ
+382 AGGINVYRSTDEGQ

-429 HQVIYHPNI
+429 HEIIYHPNV

-448 GIFKSENDGLAFV
+448 GVFKSENDGLDFV

-471 FYQKFSSSLSDPD
+471 FYQKFSSSLLDPD
-484 FAMGGLQDNATAV
+484 FAIGGLQDNATAV
-497 YRGNLA
+497 YRGSLA

-508 GGDGFGTVIDPNDDR
+508 GGDGFGTVIDPNNDR
-523 SVWGSLY
+523 KVWGSLY
-530 YMRLFYS
+530 YMHLFYS

-549 ILPGCG
+549 VLPGCS
-555 GVDPACFS
+555 GVDPACYS

-569 CFAPSSPNQRLYG
+569 CFAPSSTNQRLYG

-616 SPTDHNLVY
+616 SPTDHNLVF
-625 AGVAPL
+625 AGIAPL
-631 YTSPAKMFK
+631 YTSPARMFK
-640 SENGGDTWTEVTNGL
+640 SENGGDSWTEVTNGL
-655 PDRFPMEVMVD
+655 PDRFPMEVIFD

-683 SHVYKSEDGG
+683 SHVYKSEDRG
-693 GSWNTLGED
+693 GSWSTLGED

-717 TQDIYVGNDIGV
+717 TQHIYIGNDIGV
-729 FVSTDGGDTWMTY
+729 FVSTDGGITWITY

-751 VMSLSYTAASRKLRV
+751 VMSLSYTAATRKLRV

-775 TDLLHEQEIYVAKT
+775 TDLLHEQEIYLAKT

-795 YMDDFEAS
+795 YIDDFETD
-803 FEDLPSACVYQNC
+803 FEDLPSDCIFQNC
-816 FYTIKD
+816 FYSVKD

-841 EQPNLNAEWAENVGT
+841 EQPVLNTEWFVNSGV
-856 WEVQNGELL
+856 WDVQNGELL
-865 QTNPATQNTQLD
+865 QTNSSGQNTQLN
-877 IDLTQDNSTSFLYQ
+877 INLTQNDSTSFLYR
-891 WKMKLEGNGTEKRAG
+891 WKMKFEGNGVDRSAG

-923 LIYFYEDQDRI
+923 LINFNEDEDKVQVYKTNAI
-934 RVFKINSAGDYE
+934 GDYE
-946 TLLIE
+946 ILIIE
-951 DVEIVAGDWLNCRVI
+951 DVTITSDDWLDCSVV
-966 YDPEIGQISVYLD
+966 YEPGIGHILVYLGD
-979 DRRVANVVDDN
+979 QRVVSLVDNN
-990 PLQIG
+990 PLQSG
-995 NGLSFRTGETLVA
+995 NGLSFRTEETVVS
-1008 FDDITV
+1008 FDDVSV
-1014 FKGRDCSGSENI
+1014 FKGRDCSGVENI
-1026 LVATDGDCRFE
+1026 RVAIDGDCRYE

-1048 QSVGFSNMRGWSVPD
+1048 QSIGFSNIRGWSNPD
-1063 ESQVKIGEHPVSLQ
+1063 ETQVKIGEYPLTLE
-1077 GSIFT
+1077 GIIFT
-1082 EADEAV
+1082 EDDEPV
-1088 KEVEVILSGGGSSTT
+1088 MDVDILIDSAISSTT
-1103 VTDASGAYNFEVMSG
+1103 ITNISGEYDLEVASG
-1118 TTFEIRPEKLDD
+1118 TTFEVRPEKLDG

-1145 HILGLEI
+1145 HILGLEF
-1152 FDSPYKMIAADVNKN
+1152 FDSPYTMIAADVTKN
-1167 GSVTTFDLV
+1167 GSITTFDLV
-1176 KIRLLILNYE
+1176 KIRLLILNFE

-1205 TPLDLNNFA
+1205 APIDFYNFD
-1214 ESIDVFQVSTDRNDL
+1214 ESIDIFQMTTNRDELN
-1229 DFVGIKV
+1229 FVGVKV

-1247 TNTPVETRTN
+1247 TNTPVETRI
-1257 DYVYFLL
+1257 DKYVYLLL
-1264 ENKKLIVGEQVEIP
+1264 ENQKLNVGEKILVP
-1278 FFAKDFKKIAGYQMA
+1278 FYAKDFKDISGYQMT
-1293 LDFDDSVLE
+1293 LNFDKSSLKFLE
-1302 FVEAKSNKKSDFPK
+1302 TKSNKNRDFPK

-1322 DLGKGLLL
+1322 NLEEGLLL
-1330 MNWVSGEA
+1330 LNWVSGEA
-1338 VSVENRTELFTLV
+1338 VSVEDETELFTVV

-1356 ETTLKA
+1356 GNTLKE
-1362 VLKITDQEL
+1362 VLKLTDQEL
-1371 QTEAYNNQNDQ
+1371 QTEAYNGRNDQ
-1382 LRIGL
+1382 LRIRL
-1387 EFFAEKENT
+1387 EFFEEKENSI
-1396 FSEITFSPNPFA
+1396 SEVSFSPNPFS
-1408 QKTQLNIQCE
+1408 QKTLLNLLSE
-1418 MEEAAEVIFYDEV
+1418 KEEASKVIFYDEV
-1431 GRILK
+1431 GQFLK
-1436 SEKLNLQKGMN
+1436 SEEINLQKGIN
-1447 FLEFDF
+1447 LKEFDF
-1453 SGNGYSGIIFYQI
+1453 SSTGYVGVIFYQI
-1466 KSENGRG
+1466 RSKSGIVVG
-1473 EGRLVKL
+1473 KLLKL

>member
-1 MNKKILILLS
+1 
-11 TSIVCLLGWMI
+11 MI
-22 FQSRIAKQQPP
+22 FQCRIANHQSKGNISTNQE
-33 THIIPDQIIAEE
+33 TEKTEEE

-60 FARSYPLEKIKVNKF
+60 LARSYPSEKVKANKF
-75 TESHEIKQRLLSTN
+75 TESHQIKQRLLSDN

-96 EPLGPQNFAGRILAI
+96 EPLGPQNFAGRILTI
-111 TVDPNHPNTLYAGA
+111 TVDPNNSNTLYAGA

-157 NPDDSNEMF
+157 NPDNSNEMY

-208 DGGLTWDY
+208 DSGLTWDY

-231 LEISKFNSDVLYAGT
+231 MKISSFNSDVLYAGT
-246 TDGLFHSVDGGTTWN
+246 TDGLFHSTDGGTTWT

-275 PTNDGTMLVGVGVF
+275 PTNEGTMLVGVGAF
-289 GSAGSAVYRSTDGI
+289 GSTGSAVYRSIDGV
-303 NFTPVGLPDFT
+303 NFLPVGLPDFT
-314 GKATM
+314 GKAMM
-319 DFSKSDPNI
+319 DFSQSDPNI

-336 DETVGLFRST
+336 DETVGLFRSE

-352 TLANDYDYAKY
+352 TLASDYDYAKY

-369 DVAINPTNPSTVL
+369 DVAINPSNPSTVL

-410 AFPVEGPE
+410 AFPVVGPE

-429 HQVIYHPNI
+429 HQIVYHPNI

-448 GIFKSENDGLAFV
+448 GVFKSENDGLDFV

-497 YRGNLA
+497 YRGGLA

-508 GGDGFGTVIDPNDDR
+508 GGDGFGTIIDPNDDR
-523 SVWGSLY
+523 NVWGSLY

-537 DDKAENF
+537 NDKAESF
-544 NSNTG
+544 TSNTG
-549 ILPGCG
+549 VLPGCG
-555 GVDPACFS
+555 GVDPACYS

-616 SPTDHNLVY
+616 SPTDHNLVF
-625 AGVAPL
+625 AGTAPL

-640 SENGGDTWTEVTNGL
+640 SENGGDTWTEVSNGL

-683 SHVYKSEDGG
+683 SHIYKTEDGG
-693 GSWNTLGED
+693 SSWNSLGED

-729 FVSTDGGDTWMTY
+729 FVSTDAGNTWMTY

-751 VMSLSYTAASRKLRV
+751 VMSLSYTAATRKLRV

-775 TDLLHEQEIYVAKT
+775 TDLLHEQDVFVAKT
-789 GQLGEW
+789 DQLGEW
-795 YMDDFEAS
+795 YADDFEAI
-803 FEDLPSACVYQNC
+803 FDDLPSACVFQKC

-822 FDGTEWRGNNLR
+822 FDGTDWRGNNLR

-841 EQPNLNAEWAENVGT
+841 EQPSLHQEWATNVGN
-856 WEVQNGELL
+856 WQVQNGELL
-865 QTNPATQNTQLD
+865 QSNSSNLNTQLD
-877 IDLTQDNSTSFLYQ
+877 INLTQDNSTSFLYQ
-891 WKMKLEGNGTEKRAG
+891 WEMKFVGNGSEQRAG
-906 VHIFADDLSQD
+906 VHIFADDLTQD
-917 FRGNSY
+917 YRGNSY
-923 LIYFYEDQDRI
+923 LIYFYEDDDQI
-934 RVFKINSAGDYE
+934 RVFRTNSAGDYV
-946 TLLIE
+946 TLL
-951 DVEIVAGDWLNCRVI
+951 VENVSIVADDMLNCKVI
-966 YDPEIGQISVYLD
+966 YDSEIGRISVYLD
-979 DRRVANVVDDN
+979 DKRIADIVDDN
-990 PLQIG
+990 PLQNG
-995 NGLSFRTGETLVA
+995 NGLSFRTGETNA
-1008 FDDITV
+1008 TFDDIAV
-1014 FKGRDCSGSENI
+1014 YKGRNCSGTETI
-1026 LVATDGDCRFE
+1026 VVATDGDCRFE

-1048 QSVGFSNMRGWSVPD
+1048 QSVGFSNMRGWSTPN
-1063 ESQVKIGEHPVSLQ
+1063 ESQVKIGEHLLSVQ
-1077 GSIFT
+1077 GSVFT
-1082 EADEAV
+1082 EEDEAV
-1088 KEVEVILSGGGSSTT
+1088 KEIDVILSGGVSLTL
-1103 VTDASGAYNFEVMSG
+1103 VTDNSGVFNYEVMSG
-1118 TTFEIRPEKLDD
+1118 TSFEIRPEKFDG
-1130 VDNGVNTIDMVLIRK
+1130 VKNGVNVFDMVEIQR
-1145 HILGLEI
+1145 HILGLEL
-1152 FDSPYKMIAADVNKN
+1152 FDSPYKLIASDVNN
-1167 GSVTTFDLV
+1167 SGSITVLDIV
-1176 KIRLLILNYE
+1176 RIRLVILNIN
-1186 TEFAGNTSW
+1186 TEFGGTDSW

-1205 TPLDLNNFA
+1205 NPVDLNNFE
-1214 ESIDVFQVSTDRNDL
+1214 ESIDVFQISTDRSDA
-1229 DFVGIKV
+1229 DFVAIKM

-1247 TNTPVETRTN
+1247 TNIPVETRTN
-1257 DYVYFLL
+1257 NYVYLLL
-1264 ENKKLIVGEQVEIP
+1264 ENKKLTIGEQVEIP
-1278 FFAKDFKKIAGYQMA
+1278 FFAKDFKAISGYQMT
-1293 LDFDDSVLE
+1293 LDFDDSALG
-1302 FVEAKSNKKSDFPK
+1302 FVEAKSNGKSNFPK

-1322 DLGKGLLL
+1322 DLEKGLLL

-1338 VSVENRTELFTLV
+1338 LSIEDKTQLFTLV
-1351 FEVKK
+1351 FKVKK
-1356 ETTLKA
+1356 ETTLKE

-1371 QTEAYNNQNDQ
+1371 QTVACNQRNDH

-1387 EFFAEKENT
+1387 EFFEEKENSL
-1396 FSEITFSPNPFA
+1396 SEISFLPNPFS
-1408 QKTQLNIQCE
+1408 QKTLLNIQSE
-1418 MEEAAEVIFYDEV
+1418 KEEVAEIIFYDEV

-1436 SEKLNLQKGMN
+1436 TESSILQKGTN
-1447 FLEFDF
+1447 LIEVDF
-1453 SGNGYSGIIFYQI
+1453 SRIGYSGIIFYQI
-1466 KSENGRG
+1466 KSEDGRG
-1473 EGRLVKL
+1473 EGRIVKL

>member
-11 TSIVCLLGWMI
+11 ASLVSLLGWMV
-22 FQSRIAKQQPP
+22 FQSRIAPETILTQTSPGQE
-33 THIIPDQIIAEE
+33 AEVEE
-45 VEDFSGAGK
+45 VSGAGK

-60 FARSYPLEKIKVNKF
+60 LARSYPSEKIKSNKF
-75 TESHEIKQRLLSTN
+75 TESHEVKQRLLSTN

-111 TVDPNHPNTLYAGA
+111 TVDPNNPNTLYAGA

-157 NPDDSNEMF
+157 NPDDSNEMY

-181 DPNQS
+181 EPNQS

-208 DGGLTWDY
+208 DGGLTWNY

-231 LEISKFNSDVLYAGT
+231 LEISTFDSDVLYAGT
-246 TDGLFHSVDGGTTWN
+246 TDGLFHSTDGGTTWN

-275 PTNDGTMLVGVGVF
+275 PTDEGTMLVGVGVF
-289 GSAGSAVYRSTDGI
+289 GSTGSAVYRTIDGM
-303 NFTPVGLPDFT
+303 NFSPVDLPDFT

-336 DETVGLFRST
+336 DETIGLFRSE

-352 TLANDYDYAKY
+352 TMTSDYDYAKY

-369 DVAINPTNPSTVL
+369 DVAINPTNSSTVL
-382 VGGINVYRSTNEGQ
+382 VGGINVYRSTDEGQ

-429 HQVIYHPNI
+429 HEIIYHPNI

-448 GIFKSENDGLAFV
+448 GVFKSENDGLAFV

-484 FAMGGLQDNATAV
+484 FAIGGLQDNATAV
-497 YRGNLA
+497 YRGGLA

-544 NSNTG
+544 TSNTG
-549 ILPGCG
+549 VLPGCG
-555 GVDPACFS
+555 GVDPDCYS

-569 CFAPSSPNQRLYG
+569 CFAPSSPDQRLYG

-616 SPTDHNLVY
+616 SPTDHNLVF
-625 AGVAPL
+625 AGTAPL

-671 VVYTVFGGYDLL
+671 VIYTVFGGYDLL
-683 SHVYKSEDGG
+683 SHVYKSENGG

-717 TQDIYVGNDIGV
+717 TQHIYVGNDIGV

-751 VMSLSYTAASRKLRV
+751 VMSLSYTASTRKLRV

-775 TDLLHEQEIYVAKT
+775 TDLLHEQEMYIAKT
-789 GQLGEW
+789 DQLAEW
-795 YMDDFEAS
+795 YSDDFEVS
-803 FEDLPSACVYQNC
+803 FDDLPSACVYQNC

-834 GFVSDDF
+834 GFISDDF
-841 EQPNLNAEWAENVGT
+841 EQPNLNAEWSTNTGT
-856 WEVQNGELL
+856 WGVQNGELL
-865 QTNPATQNTQLD
+865 QSNSSSQNTQLN
-877 IDLTQDNSTSFLYQ
+877 IDLTQDNSSSFMYQ
-891 WKMKLEGNGTEKRAG
+891 WKMKFEGNGTEKRAG
-906 VHIFADDLSQD
+906 VHIFSDDLSQD

-934 RVFKINSAGDYE
+934 RVIKTNSAGDYDV
-946 TLLIE
+946 LLIE
-951 DVEIVAGDWLNCRVI
+951 DVSLLVGDWLNCKVI
-966 YDPEIGQISVYLD
+966 YDPVVGRIIVYLD
-979 DRRVANVVDDN
+979 DKRVADVVDIN
-990 PLQIG
+990 PLQSG
-995 NGLSFRTGETLVA
+995 NGLSFRTGETNVSFDEVA
-1008 FDDITV
+1008 V
-1014 FKGRDCSGSENI
+1014 YKGRDCSGTESI
-1026 LVATDGDCRFE
+1026 VVATDGDCRFE

-1048 QSVGFSNMRGWSVPD
+1048 QSIGFSNMRGWSTPD
-1063 ESQVKIGEHPVSLQ
+1063 ESQVKIGEHLLSLQ

-1082 EADEAV
+1082 YDDEAV
-1088 KEVEVILSGGGSSTT
+1088 KDIDVVINGGVSSTLI
-1103 VTDASGAYNFEVMSG
+1103 TDDLGVFDTEVMSG
-1118 TTFEIRPEKLDD
+1118 LSFEIRPEKLDD
-1130 VDNGVNTIDMVLIRK
+1130 VKNGVNIFDMSDIQK
-1145 HILGLEI
+1145 HILGLEL
-1152 FDSPYKMIAADVNKN
+1152 FDSPYQYIAADVNN
-1167 GSVTTFDLV
+1167 SGTITVLDIL
-1176 KIRLLILNYE
+1176 KIRFVILNID
-1186 TEFAGNTSW
+1186 TEFPGTDSW

-1200 DFVFP
+1200 DFVFSNP
-1205 TPLDLNNFA
+1205 IDLNNFD
-1214 ESIDVFQVSTDRNDL
+1214 ESISITQISEDRNDAG
-1229 DFVGIKV
+1229 FVGIKM

-1247 TNTPVETRTN
+1247 SNTPVDTRSSK
-1257 DYVYFLL
+1257 YVYLLL
-1264 ENKKLIVGEQVEIP
+1264 ENKKLTVGEQVEIP
-1278 FFAKDFKKIAGYQMA
+1278 FFAKDFKSIAGYQMA
-1293 LDFDDSVLE
+1293 LDFDDSALE
-1302 FVEAKSNKKSDFPK
+1302 FVEAKSNKKSNFPK
-1316 EFFGTN
+1316 EYFGTN
-1322 DLGKGLLL
+1322 DLEKGLLL
-1330 MNWVSGEA
+1330 MNWVSGKA
-1338 VSVENRTELFTLV
+1338 ISVDDESELFTLI
-1351 FEVKK
+1351 FKAKK
-1356 ETTLKA
+1356 ETTLRE

-1371 QTEAYNNQNDQ
+1371 QTVACNQQNDQ

-1387 EFFAEKENT
+1387 EFFAKKENI
-1396 FSEITFSPNPFA
+1396 FSEISFSPNPFS
-1408 QKTQLNIQCE
+1408 QKTQLNIQSDKEE
-1418 MEEAAEVIFYDEV
+1418 MTEIIFYDGV
-1431 GRILK
+1431 GRVLK
-1436 SEKLNLQKGMN
+1436 TEKTNLQKGKN
-1447 FLEFDF
+1447 LIEIDF
-1453 SGNGYSGIIFYQI
+1453 VDSGYSGIIFYQI